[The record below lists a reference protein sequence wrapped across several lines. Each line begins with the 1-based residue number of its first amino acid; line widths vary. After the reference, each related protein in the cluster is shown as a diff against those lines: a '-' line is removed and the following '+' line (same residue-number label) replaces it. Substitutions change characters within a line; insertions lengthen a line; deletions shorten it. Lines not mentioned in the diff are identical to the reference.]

1 MAGSSWLAG
10 TFAGIMVLTAAYCV
24 SRLAV
29 SVRQHRPSQH
39 LVDAVHALMGVAM
52 AGMLVPRLRVFWTGG
67 WAVVFGAAAVW
78 FAWQAA
84 RELRRQAPGRR
95 RSHHLQ
101 HVLACAAMLYMLL
114 AATSTAKTVSGGS
127 TPSGM
132 AGGAAHSPTLALVLA
147 VALLGYVVWTA
158 DRLPALAR
166 VSALAARSKPAPALA
181 AASKPAPA
189 LASAGAATIPAGTQ
203 PADEAT
209 RSVPRD
215 DDQVPAGRYPGV
227 PMSPR
232 LSACCEIA
240 MGVTM
245 GYMLVLML

>member
-1 MAGSSWLAG
+1 MAGSSWLADA
-10 TFAGIMVLTAAYCV
+10 FAGIMILTAAYCV
-24 SRLAV
+24 SRLV
-29 SVRQHRPSQH
+29 TSVRQHRPTGH
-39 LVDAVHALMGVAM
+39 LVDAVHVLMGVAM

-67 WAVVFGAAAVW
+67 WEIVFGAAAVW

-101 HVLACAAMLYMLL
+101 HVLACGAMLYMLL
-114 AATSTAKTVSGGS
+114 AATSAARAVSGGS
-127 TPSGM
+127 AMNGL
-132 AGGAAHSPTLALVLA
+132 AGGSAHSPTLALVLA
-147 VALLGYVVWTA
+147 VALVGYVVWTA

-166 VSALAARSKPAPALA
+166 VTALAARGRPALGAPSKPAPALA
-181 AASKPAPA
+181 R
-189 LASAGAATIPAGTQ
+189 AGAGSIPADTE

-209 RSVPRD
+209 RSVLRD
-215 DDQVPAGRYPGV
+215 DDEAPSVRFPGV

-245 GYMLVLML
+245 GYMLILML

>member
-1 MAGSSWLAG
+1 MAGSSWLPDA
-10 TFAGIMVLTAAYCV
+10 FAGIMILTAAYCV
-24 SRLAV
+24 SRLV
-29 SVRQHRPSQH
+29 MSVRQHRPTEH
-39 LVDAVHALMGVAM
+39 LVDAVHVLMGVAM

-67 WAVVFGAAAVW
+67 WEIVFGAAAAW

-101 HVLACAAMLYMLL
+101 HVLACGAMLYMLL
-114 AATSTAKTVSGGS
+114 AAASTAKAVSGGS
-127 TPSGM
+127 AMNGL

-147 VALLGYVVWTA
+147 VALVGYVVWTA

-166 VSALAARSKPAPALA
+166 VTALAAR
-181 AASKPAPA
+181 
-189 LASAGAATIPAGTQ
+189 AGAGSILVDTEPAG
-203 PADEAT
+203 EAT
-209 RSVPRD
+209 RSVLRD
-215 DDQVPAGRYPGV
+215 DDEAPSVRSPGV

-232 LSACCEIA
+232 LSASCEIA

-245 GYMLVLML
+245 GYMLILML

>member
-1 MAGSSWLAG
+1 MAGSSWLAD
-10 TFAGIMVLTAAYCV
+10 TFAGVMILTAAYCV

-29 SVRQHRPSQH
+29 SVRQHRPTQH
-39 LVDAVHALMGVAM
+39 LVDAVHVLMGVAM

-67 WAVVFGAAAVW
+67 WEVIFGAAAVW

-114 AATSTAKTVSGGS
+114 AATSTAKAASGGS
-127 TPSGM
+127 AVNGM
-132 AGGAAHSPTLALVLA
+132 AGGAAHSPTLALVLT
-147 VALLGYVVWTA
+147 VALVGYVVWTA

-166 VSALAARSKPAPALA
+166 VTALTARSKPAIALA
-181 AASKPAPA
+181 APSKPAPV
-189 LASAGAATIPAGTQ
+189 LARAGTIPADTE

-209 RSVPRD
+209 GSVLRD
-215 DDQVPAGRYPGV
+215 DDQAPSGRYPGV

-245 GYMLVLML
+245 GYMLISML

>member
-1 MAGSSWLAG
+1 MAGSSWLPDA
-10 TFAGIMVLTAAYCV
+10 FAGIMILTAAYCV
-24 SRLAV
+24 SRLV
-29 SVRQHRPSQH
+29 ISVWQHRPTEH
-39 LVDAVHALMGVAM
+39 LVDAVHVLMGVAM

-67 WAVVFGAAAVW
+67 WEIVFGAAAVW
-78 FAWQAA
+78 FAWLAA

-114 AATSTAKTVSGGS
+114 AATSTAKAVSGGS
-127 TPSGM
+127 AMNGL
-132 AGGAAHSPTLALVLA
+132 AGGAGHAPTLALVLA
-147 VALLGYVVWTA
+147 VALVGYVVWTA

-166 VSALAARSKPAPALA
+166 VTALAARSTAPALGAPSKPAPALA
-181 AASKPAPA
+181 R
-189 LASAGAATIPAGTQ
+189 AGTGTIPVDTE

-209 RSVPRD
+209 RSVLRD
-215 DDQVPAGRYPGV
+215 DDEAPSVRSPGV

-232 LSACCEIA
+232 LSASCEIA

-245 GYMLVLML
+245 GYMLILML